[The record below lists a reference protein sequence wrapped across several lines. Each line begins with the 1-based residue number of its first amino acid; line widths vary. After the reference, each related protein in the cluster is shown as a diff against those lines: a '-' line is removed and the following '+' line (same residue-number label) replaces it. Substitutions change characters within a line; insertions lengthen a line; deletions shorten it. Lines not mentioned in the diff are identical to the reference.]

1 MAASSR
7 QTPRIHVP
15 PPLILFAGFLA
26 GYGLD
31 ALVPLPL
38 VPQAGSTSLLVVQW
52 GLLGLG
58 AAFGLWG
65 FITFVRAR
73 TGVLPNQSVTQF
85 ITHGPYRFSRN
96 PMYTGL
102 TLMYLGLTRWAN
114 SLWPMVMLPL
124 ALWALWKLVI
134 QKEEAYLAEAFG
146 DAYRAYKQQVRRWI

>member
-1 MAASSR
+1 
-7 QTPRIHVP
+7 
-15 PPLILFAGFLA
+15 
-26 GYGLD
+26 
-31 ALVPLPL
+31 
-38 VPQAGSTSLLVVQW
+38 
-52 GLLGLG
+52 G
-58 AAFGLWG
+58 AAFSLWG
-65 FITFVRAR
+65 FLTFVRAR
-73 TGVLPNQSVTQF
+73 TGVLPNQSDTQF

>member
-1 MAASSR
+1 MSKSAPSILA
-7 QTPRIHVP
+7 P

-65 FITFVRAR
+65 FLTFVRAR

>member
-7 QTPRIHVP
+7 QAPRIHVP

-65 FITFVRAR
+65 FLTFVRAR

-102 TLMYLGLTRWAN
+102 TLMYLGFTRLAN
-114 SLWPMVMLPL
+114 SLWPLILLPF

-134 QKEEAYLAEAFG
+134 QKEEAYLAEKFG
-146 DAYRAYKQQVRRWI
+146 EEYKDYRIRVRRWL